1 MITREQRIL
10 RAGIYRYN
18 KYLTT
23 KLWKR
28 YYEKDLFYNELQNYQ
43 LIIRTQ
49 AKRSIQEPEGKH
61 GAENMITQF

>member
-1 MITREQRIL
+1 MNSKEQRIL

-43 LIIRTQ
+43 LTIRTQ
-49 AKRSIQEPEGKH
+49 AKCSIQEPEGKH